1 MASSAPPLAG
11 LGAPESR
18 AAADDDAGRL
28 AAALGGLA
36 LSPNA
41 AADAPPPPALTLED
55 VAPYVAQAGHRGAAD
70 VLARLT
76 RHLRS
81 EKRIWRAISR
91 LALGLYRRTRLAA
104 AARCGDVA
112 RCAFLLAHGADARA
126 VDRFGRSALDEAVAG
141 VTPRPR
147 PCCAPRVPWTRRR
160 SGAQRARRGGPR

>member
-1 MASSAPPLAG
+1 MASAAPPLAG

-28 AAALGGLA
+28 AAALDGLA
-36 LSPNA
+36 LSPNG
-41 AADAPPPPALTLED
+41 AADAPPPPALSLED
-55 VAPYVAQAGHRGAAD
+55 ITPYVAQAGHRGAAD

-81 EKRIWRAISR
+81 EERVWRAISR
-91 LALGLYRRTRLAA
+91 LALGLFRRTRLAA

-126 VDRFGRSALDEAVAG
+126 CDAFGRCPLDEAVSG
-141 VTPRPR
+141 GTPPPR
-147 PCCAPRVPWTRRR
+147 PCCAPRAPWTRRR
-160 SGAQRARRGGPR
+160 SGV